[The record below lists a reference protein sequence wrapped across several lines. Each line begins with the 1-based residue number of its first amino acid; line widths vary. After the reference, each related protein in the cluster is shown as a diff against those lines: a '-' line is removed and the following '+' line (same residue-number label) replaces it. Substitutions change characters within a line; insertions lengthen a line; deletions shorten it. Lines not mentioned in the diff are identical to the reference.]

1 MALARLTERA
11 VAAAKVAVAAD
22 STVGSLLAWRTE
34 DVGGKVGATK
44 ARFLSKARTSSQAAL
59 PTSTPRHHTATVT
72 LSPAGPASDR

>member
-11 VAAAKVAVAAD
+11 VAAAKVAVTAD

-44 ARFLSKARTSSQAAL
+44 ARFLSKART
-59 PTSTPRHHTATVT
+59 
-72 LSPAGPASDR
+72 